1 MFVDVFVFALAPVG
15 PDISIKFVFVLVSFG
30 PDITFKTSLTQFSQ
44 N

>member
-1 MFVDVFVFALAPVG
+1 MFFDVFVFVLVPVG
-15 PDISIKFVFVLVSFG
+15 PNISIKFVFVLVSFG